1 MIKRIYT
8 LLILLLTLSIYGQ
21 NATLI
26 KNYNPKAKELKHN
39 LSYVGDTLILASEK
53 QIIQVDIFNEDY
65 EKLVVIEDYNA
76 QISLRDL
83 PEGKFVV
90 EAKLVDKIILM
101 DIIKYD
107 DFNETDNSSISDIA
121 EGQGMMLDEGMNI
134 IKNAPNTSIEY
145 ILTREKKT
153 NTTNKSQ
160 KFYWIVI
167 KVNNESG
174 STKTMKLVDQKSVDR
189 MIIKNKLENSS
200 AFGKFNEL
208 IVWEVYNTSKFMEQQ
223 VLNPDFMYSL
233 SSDLFNTTPYY
244 STQKSL
250 QNL

>member
-1 MIKRIYT
+1 MIIRICT
-8 LLILLLTLSIYGQ
+8 LLTLFMAVSIYGQ
-21 NATLI
+21 NATLL

-39 LSYVGDTLILASEK
+39 LNPAGDTLILASEK
-53 QIIQVDIFNEDY
+53 TILKVDIFNEDY
-65 EKLVVIEDYNA
+65 EKQVVVEDYSA

-90 EAKLVDKIILM
+90 EAKLVDKVILM
-101 DIIKYD
+101 DIIKYGN
-107 DFNETDNSSISDIA
+107 FNETQNRSISDIA
-121 EGQGMMLDEGMNI
+121 EGQGMMLDEGLNI

-145 ILTREKKT
+145 ILTRENRT
-153 NTTNKSQ
+153 NTSTKNQ
-160 KFYWIVI
+160 KFYWILM

-189 MIIKNKLENSS
+189 LIAKNKLENSS
-200 AFGKFNEL
+200 AFGKYNEL

-233 SSDLFNTTPYY
+233 SSDYFNTTPYF

>member
-1 MIKRIYT
+1 MKKRIYT

-83 PEGKFVV
+83 PEGKYVI

-107 DFNETDNSSISDIA
+107 DFNEAVNSSISDIA
-121 EGQGMMLDEGMNI
+121 EGQGMMLDEGLNI

-153 NTTNKSQ
+153 NTSNKNQ

-167 KVNNESG
+167 KINNESG

-233 SSDLFNTTPYY
+233 TSDLFNTTPYY
-244 STQKSL
+244 STQKSI